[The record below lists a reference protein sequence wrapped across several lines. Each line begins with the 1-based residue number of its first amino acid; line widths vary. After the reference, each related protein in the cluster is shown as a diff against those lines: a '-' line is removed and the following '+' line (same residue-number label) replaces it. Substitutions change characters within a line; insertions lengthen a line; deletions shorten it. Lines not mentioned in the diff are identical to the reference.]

1 MIFFSVIITIWFG
14 FLNGARVI
22 LISKSQFSALWDS
35 LVIIV
40 CVCVCLIS
48 GNKNMHYILK
58 RITLGYLEIFLKRE
72 ILLFT

>member
-1 MIFFSVIITIWFG
+1 MIFFSVIVTIWFG

-22 LISKSQFSALWDS
+22 LISKSQFSAVWDS
-35 LVIIV
+35 LIIIV
-40 CVCVCLIS
+40 CVCVSLIS
-48 GNKNMHYILK
+48 GNKNTHYILK